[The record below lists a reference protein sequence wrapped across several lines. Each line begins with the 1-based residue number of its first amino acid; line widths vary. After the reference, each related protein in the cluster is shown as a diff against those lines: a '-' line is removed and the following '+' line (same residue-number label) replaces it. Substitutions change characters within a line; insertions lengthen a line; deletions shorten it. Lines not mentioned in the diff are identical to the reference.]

1 MSLQDD
7 STSRRKGII
16 FARMIPRE
24 TVNLILESAR
34 IEEVVGDFVTLKR
47 SGSNLSGRCP
57 FHDEKT
63 PSFVV
68 SPAKGIFKCFGCGKA
83 GDSVKFIMEHEHFTY
98 PEALKYLARRYN
110 ITVEEKEATPE
121 QAAADSERESLFL
134 VNQFALQYFVDIM
147 MNDENG
153 QAIGLSYFKERGFTT
168 QTIEKFQLGYALEG
182 RDNFTQLALEK
193 GYKKEYLLKLG
204 LTKQNERGELYDYF
218 RGRVMFPIFNVAGRV
233 IGFGGRVLA
242 KNEKTAKYLNSPES
256 EIYVKSKTLY
266 GINHAKSEIINKDLC
281 YLVEGYT
288 DVISLHQAGITN
300 VVASSGTSLTEEQIK
315 LIKRYTQ
322 NVTILYDGDYAGI
335 KASFR
340 GIDMFLEQGLNV
352 KILLFPD
359 GEDPDSF
366 ARKTDPEELKNYL
379 SSNSTD
385 FITFKT
391 GLLMKEAENDPI
403 KKAGVI
409 KDIVRSI
416 ALIPDLITRN
426 TFIQACSVKIGMDE
440 QALVTELNRY
450 RRTLFKEKN
459 NLPEEL
465 GDLVP
470 EPHAEKELKEFV
482 SPSRLVE
489 EEKQLLRFLLQY
501 GPVELIYLNNDEEQT
516 QVFTSI
522 ADYIMQELENDAYQF
537 VGLSHQPFYDDYC
550 RVWNY
555 LKKKSGIP
563 HIGAIIH
570 ETQYESEGLVEDEN
584 NLESQENPY
593 IDNPENILSYF
604 LRHENQE
611 FQNLV
616 INLTF
621 DNYQLSPN
629 WYDKAKIYTTS
640 EKDNLYL
647 SMVKILFS
655 LKLAFVNQVI
665 SDNVEMLKKTDN
677 EETQLGLLTEIRA
690 WEKLKKQLSE
700 TNELGRVVIR

>member
-1 MSLQDD
+1 
-7 STSRRKGII
+7 
-16 FARMIPRE
+16 MIPRE

-68 SPAKGIFKCFGCGKA
+68 SPAKGIYKCFGCGKA
-83 GDSVKFIMEHEHFTY
+83 GDSVKFVMEHEHFTY

-110 ITVEEKEATPE
+110 IAVEETEATPE

-168 QTIEKFQLGYALEG
+168 QTIEKFQLGYAPDG
-182 RDNFTQLALEK
+182 RDNFTKLALEK
-193 GYKKEYLLKLG
+193 GFKQEYLLKLG
-204 LTKQNERGELYDYF
+204 LTKQNDRGELYDYF
-218 RGRVMFPIFNVAGRV
+218 RGRVMFPIFNVAGRI
-233 IGFGGRVLA
+233 IGFGGRILA

-266 GINHAKSEIINKDLC
+266 GINHAKSEIISKDLC

-322 NVTILYDGDYAGI
+322 NVTILYDGDFAGI

-366 ARKTDPEELKNYL
+366 ARKSDPDDLKNYL

-385 FITFKT
+385 FISFKT

-403 KKAGVI
+403 KRAGVI

-426 TFIQACSVKIGMDE
+426 AFIQACSAKIGMDE
-440 QALVTELNRY
+440 QALVTELNRH
-450 RRTLFKEKN
+450 RRAAFKEKN
-459 NLPEEL
+459 NLPQEL
-465 GDLVP
+465 TDLVP
-470 EPHAEKELKEFV
+470 EPQAEKQVQEFV
-482 SPSRLVE
+482 TPSRLVE

-501 GPVELIYLNNDEEQT
+501 GPVELTYINNDEEQS
-516 QVFTSI
+516 QVITTM
-522 ADYIMQELENDAYQF
+522 ADYIIQELENDAYQF
-537 VGLSHQPFYDDYC
+537 VGLSHQSFFDEFYG
-550 RVWNY
+550 VWNY
-555 LKKKSGIP
+555 LKKKTEIP
-563 HIGAIIH
+563 HIGEIINKAH
-570 ETQYESEGLVEDEN
+570 SEIEEEEDAEN
-584 NLESQENPY
+584 NAESTESPN

-604 LRHENQE
+604 LRHKNQE

-665 SDNVEMLKKTDN
+665 SDNVETLKRTEDA
-677 EETQLGLLTEIRA
+677 ELQLGLLTEIRA

-700 TNELGRVVIR
+700 TNELGRVVVR